1 MAVPLRFTETGVLPP
16 GDYTATL
23 DELRASI
30 LISGTGI
37 DSLHWDSAWRAKCVD
52 NLEVLA
58 DQLWRVGIEKIY
70 IDGSFVEEKDHPN
83 DIDGY
88 FDCDFIRFASG
99 EIEAELNQLDPHKVW
114 SWDPS
119 RRSPYRGYLK
129 DQLPM
134 WHQYRVELWP
144 NFGQPFGI
152 LDTAGNSLNFA
163 QAFRL
168 SRTDSKPKGIIELT
182 RSSYDSY

>member
-1 MAVPLRFTETGVLPP
+1 MGIPMQFTEAGVLIP
-16 GDYTATL
+16 GDYRATL
-23 DELRASI
+23 AELRAS
-30 LISGTGI
+30 LLVSGRNVA
-37 DSLHWDSAWRAKCVD
+37 SPNWDASWRAQCVD
-52 NLEVLA
+52 NLEIMA
-58 DQLWRVGIEKIY
+58 KQLWQIGIDRIF

-99 EIEAELNQLDPHKVW
+99 KLETELNLLDPHKIW
-114 SWDPS
+114 TWDPTE
-119 RRSPYRGYLK
+119 RKLFRGYPK
-129 DQLPM
+129 AQLPM

-152 LDTAGNSLNFA
+152 RDAAGNSLNFA

-168 SRTDSKPKGIIELT
+168 SRTNNEPKGIIELV
-182 RSSYDSY
+182 R